1 MASFGKKEG
10 CETDKDKPLTTTE
23 AFEAVA
29 KGSMSPEDAADRLLE
44 QDKKRGIL
52 IPRTAK
58 FRNSI
63 RSLLGLHRLVY
74 DKNEA
79 LYIVSEDGE
88 KLKYVF
94 IKIRDKEV
102 CLEAIRSNWKAIK
115 YVPKELWDDKEV
127 AIEMVSLWGELL
139 EHVSERLRADEAV
152 VRAAVT
158 QNGRAMRFAAENFW
172 GDKELVEIGNKT
184 YKHRKQERP

>member
-1 MASFGKKEG
+1 MASFEKKEG
-10 CETDKDKPLTTTE
+10 DEKPLTTTE

-29 KGSMSPEDAADRLLE
+29 KGSISPEDAADKLLE
-44 QDKKRGIL
+44 QDKKQGFL

-63 RSLLGLHRLVY
+63 RSLFGLHKLVT

-79 LYIVSEDGE
+79 LYMVGEDGE

-102 CLEAIRSNWKAIK
+102 CLEAIKNNWKAIK
-115 YVPKELWDDKEV
+115 YIPKELWGDKEV
-127 AIEMVSLWGELL
+127 ALGIVSLWGELL
-139 EHVSERLRADEAV
+139 EHVSERLRADEDV

-158 QNGRAMRFAAENFW
+158 QNGRAMRFAAENLW

-184 YKHRKQERP
+184 YRHRKKERG